1 MLRVARCH
9 SGDGMTHYPQINS
22 LHRATRLELSTTHAV
37 LKLSD
42 GKNAKAKLQ
51 KISVTGGLLQVPR
64 ALAEGDFI
72 EVAFQTQ
79 SGTVNGMA
87 EMLKPVRRN
96 AEMISQPF
104 RFVALDDHD
113 HQALRDLI
121 ESSNHRSF
129 LGFSDHWAT
138 KF

>member
-1 MLRVARCH
+1 
-9 SGDGMTHYPQINS
+9 MTHYPQINS

-42 GKNAKAKLQ
+42 GKNAKARLQ
-51 KISVTGGLLQVPR
+51 KISVTGGLLQVLKP
-64 ALAEGDFI
+64 LAEGDFI

-87 EMLKPVRRN
+87 EMLKPVRRGT
-96 AEMISQPF
+96 EMVSQPF

-113 HQALRDLI
+113 HQALRDMI

>member
-1 MLRVARCH
+1 
-9 SGDGMTHYPQINS
+9 MTHYPQINS
-22 LHRATRLELSTTHAV
+22 LHRATRLELSTTHAE

-42 GKNAKAKLQ
+42 GRNAKAKLQ
-51 KISVTGGLLQVPR
+51 RISVTGGLLQVPR

-79 SGTVNGMA
+79 GRTVNGMA
-87 EMLKPVRRN
+87 EMLKPVRRG

-113 HQALRDLI
+113 HQALREMI
-121 ESSNHRSF
+121 ESSNHCSF